1 MQALAASSE
10 PVFAMTGK
18 EALCHVKHDNNNLL
32 FLPTPEISQPYP
44 LIFFFVPVFFSKLV
58 FVSVGASRRENE
70 SSLRGSSL
78 LPTPNQ
84 ASIPMFIL
92 LEEPNFTQL
101 FDLLQ
106 ILRNFISKERKASEV
121 TQITS
126 FSKLGTAIYYKTTC
140 MLCVL

>member
-1 MQALAASSE
+1 M
-10 PVFAMTGK
+10 
-18 EALCHVKHDNNNLL
+18 
-32 FLPTPEISQPYP
+32 
-44 LIFFFVPVFFSKLV
+44 

-126 FSKLGTAIYYKTTC
+126 FSKLGTAIYY
-140 MLCVL
+140 